1 MLGPHSHIAKMS
13 IQFNACVSL
22 SSFTYLTLPIGP
34 CRSEFAKRG
43 LENNNNKEAL
53 VIEGPPHKNVHGQ
66 ILRICDLAK
75 GRRQQMRLRLLIS

>member
-22 SSFTYLTLPIGP
+22 SSFTYLTLPVGP

-53 VIEGPPHKNVHGQ
+53 VTEGPPTKMST
-66 ILRICDLAK
+66 AK
-75 GRRQQMRLRLLIS
+75 SSESVIWQREEDSR